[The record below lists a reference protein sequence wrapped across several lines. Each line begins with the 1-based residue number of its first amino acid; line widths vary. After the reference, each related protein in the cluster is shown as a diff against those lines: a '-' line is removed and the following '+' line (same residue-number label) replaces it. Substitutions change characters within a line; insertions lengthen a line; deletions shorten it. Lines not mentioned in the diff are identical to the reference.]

1 MSRVEALIFDL
12 DNTLIWD
19 ERSINESF
27 QATCLQ
33 AAAKVSVQTAALESA
48 VRQSAKELFHESEW
62 FEWADS
68 IELTYLEALWGKFD
82 GEAKQVNPS
91 MHQWALAYQA
101 EAWTRGLYS
110 SGIDNPEL
118 GVQLARQFASERRN
132 RPHIYKDTFEVL
144 NLLHSRIPMLLLTN
158 GDSQL
163 QREKIDSIVGLA
175 DYFDHIIVSG
185 EFGVGKPSP
194 LIFEYAVKLLGISS
208 GQCMMVGDTLG
219 TDILGANRTGIPNI
233 WINHSGKNAPIDNQP
248 TFEVHNLE
256 SIIPIIQPDLSYH
269 NRINKIPRS
278 SGVKVFGNRTNH

>member
-1 MSRVEALIFDL
+1 MSKVEALIFDL

-19 ERSINESF
+19 EKSINESF
-27 QATCLQ
+27 RATCLH
-33 AAAKVSVQTAALESA
+33 AASKVPVQTAALEKA

-68 IELTYLEALWGKFD
+68 IELTFLEALWGRFD
-82 GEAKQVNPS
+82 GETQQANPS
-91 MHQWALAYQA
+91 IHHWALAYQA
-101 EAWTRGLYS
+101 EAWTKGLFIC
-110 SGIDNPEL
+110 GVDNPEL
-118 GVQLARQFASERRN
+118 GVELSRQFASERRK

-163 QREKIDSIVGLA
+163 QREKIDSISGLA

-194 LIFEYAVKLLGISS
+194 LIFEHAVNLLGISS

-219 TDILGANRTGIPNI
+219 TDILGANRAGISNI
-233 WINHSGKNAPIDNQP
+233 WINHSGKSAPADNQP
-248 TFEVHNLE
+248 TYEVRSLE
-256 SIIPIIQPDLSYH
+256 GIIPIIQPVLS
-269 NRINKIPRS
+269 
-278 SGVKVFGNRTNH
+278 